1 MDASYK
7 NFEEYS
13 SNKKRKIFFVFDDMI
28 AHLLNNKK
36 VAPIV
41 TESFIRGQKLNTSL
55 VFIT

>member
-36 VAPIV
+36 VTPIV